1 MKKLLSLMALVMAL
15 LTVMLVATSAAN
27 NTPFTDVPDN
37 SWYTESV
44 NYCYAEKLMNGSS
57 STTFAPNMTVDRSQ
71 VAQVLANMSEYNSSD
86 YAGKTSFPDVK
97 TTDWFAPAIE
107 WAKQN
112 NVTSGTDKGTF
123 EPKKAVTREQLAQF
137 MYNYAAFAGVDNS
150 TVDTAVIDSFK
161 DVTTVSSWA
170 KKAMAW
176 NVAEGILTG
185 SNNNLMPKKT
195 ATRAELAAIIERFDK
210 LTSENTKELATGVTV
225 SGAFTDD
232 MMLQRDEKCS
242 VWGWAPDS
250 ENGKSVVVEINGK
263 KAEAVVE
270 NGEWKAVFAETFPYS
285 TEPTVITVKSA
296 GDDIVFNNVLFGD
309 VYYVIGQSN
318 VYYSIRNL
326 AEDLERK
333 KLTHEYQ
340 IEFDHTKNLR
350 FFRNSNQYHRF
361 NVGDRAPGTTT
372 LYNDAEVWSGWQTVA
387 EVETAFHKNYINE
400 MLAGNPADTYIF
412 SALGYI
418 TAYEMSNETDVPI
431 GVIEID
437 ASGFPLIAFAPNELA
452 DKWGTEIVDEKTG
465 IHYWA
470 ITDVTTEETGYLP
483 LITSNALTSRMAYN
497 QQLYPLINFST
508 AGIWWYQGES
518 DWTTTEEYRGVGT
531 STFADQFTELMQYYR
546 SVMGND
552 DFPVYM
558 IEFPSCFKGTSPNQA
573 YISTGSVRT
582 EQGKIPTMLD
592 DFYLVSSGDFF
603 NDFYWENNIHPYIKH
618 KQAMRLSKMVLATGN
633 YDSKYDIDYVAGPIF
648 VSENFTDNTFTTV
661 DLKFDHVGDG
671 LVNHDEEGIGIWGL
685 EVLVNGEWIE
695 ASGAQIT
702 ANDTVTVTADARI
715 DGVRYHRATDSTFP
729 TWATLSNSENIPCAA
744 FVKYFHKFENL

>member
-1 MKKLLSLMALVMAL
+1 MKKFLSFAAIVMVMFTL
-15 LTVMLVATSAAN
+15 MLVASSAAN

-37 SWYTESV
+37 SWYTEYV
-44 NYCYAEKLMNGSS
+44 NYCYTENLMKGSS
-57 STTFAPNMTVDRSQ
+57 ETTFSPNMTVDRSQ
-71 VAQVLANMSEYNSSD
+71 IIQVLANMSGFDAAQYK
-86 YAGKTSFPDVK
+86 GTTPFPDVK
-97 TTDWFAPAIE
+97 ASDWFAPAVE

-112 NVTSGTDKGTF
+112 NIASGTDKGTF
-123 EPKKAVTREQLAQF
+123 NPKGALTREQLAQF
-137 MYNYAAFAGVDNS
+137 IYNYAAFVGMDTEFDVNAISSFNDAS
-150 TVDTAVIDSFK
+150 TVSN
-161 DVTTVSSWA
+161 WA
-170 KKAMAW
+170 KNAVAW
-176 NVAEGILTG
+176 NVEQGVLTG

-195 ATRAELAAIIERFDK
+195 ATRAELAVIIERFDK
-210 LTSENTKELATGVTV
+210 MTAENAVELASSVTV

-242 VWGWAPDS
+242 VWGWAPES
-250 ENGKSVVVEINGK
+250 ENGKIVVVEINGK

-285 TEPTVITVKSA
+285 AEATTITVKSA

-318 VYYSIRNL
+318 VYYSIKNL
-326 AEDLERK
+326 MTDLEK
-333 KLTHEYQ
+333 KNMSDQYSL
-340 IEFDHTKNLR
+340 EFDETKNLR
-350 FFRNSNQYHRF
+350 FFRNSNQYHVG
-361 NVGDRAPGTTT
+361 NTGDRAPGTTT
-372 LYNDAEVWSGWQTVA
+372 LYEDAEVPVGWQTVA
-387 EVETAFHKNYINE
+387 EVEDAYYATYTNT
-400 MLAGNPADTYIF
+400 LADNYIF

-418 TAYEMSNETDVPI
+418 TAYEMSESTDVPI

-452 DKWGTEIVDEKTG
+452 DKWGTEIVDEATG

-483 LITSNALTSRMAYN
+483 IITSNLLTSRMAYN

-531 STFADQFTELMQYYR
+531 STFADQFTELMEYYR

-558 IEFPSCFKGTSPNQA
+558 IEFPSCFKGTSANQA

-582 EQGKIPTMLD
+582 EQGKIPAMLENS
-592 DFYLVSSGDFF
+592 YLVASGDFF
-603 NDFYWENNIHPYIKH
+603 SDIYWENNIHPYIKH
-618 KQAMRLSKMVLATGN
+618 RQAQRLSKMVLAVGN
-633 YDSKYDIDYVAGPIF
+633 YDSEYDIDYVSGPVF
-648 VSENFTDNTFTTV
+648 MSENFTDNTFTTV
-661 DLKFDHVGDG
+661 ELKFDHVGDG
-671 LVNHDEEGIGIWGL
+671 LVNHDEEGVGIWGL
-685 EVLVNGEWIE
+685 EILVNGEWIQAE
-695 ASGAQIT
+695 NAQIT
-702 ANDTVTVTADARI
+702 AKDTVTIVADARI

-729 TWATLSNSENIPCAA
+729 TWATLSNSERIPCAA
-744 FVKYFHKFENL
+744 FVKYFHKLENHQ

>member
-1 MKKLLSLMALVMAL
+1 MKKLLSLVAVVMAL
-15 LTVMLVATSAAN
+15 LTVMVVVSSAAN
-27 NTPFTDVPDN
+27 TTPFTDVPDN
-37 SWYTESV
+37 AWYTEFV
-44 NYCYAEKLMNGSS
+44 NYCYAENLMKGSS
-57 STTFAPNMTVDRSQ
+57 ATKFAPNMTVDRSQ
-71 VAQVLANMSEYNSSD
+71 LVQVLANMSDFDSAEYENKS
-86 YAGKTSFPDVK
+86 SFPDVK
-97 TTDWFAPAIE
+97 SNDWFAAAVE

-112 NVTSGTDKGTF
+112 GVASGTDKGTF
-123 EPKKAVTREQLAQF
+123 NPKGLLAREQLAQF
-137 MYNYAAFAGVDNS
+137 IYNYAAFVGMDTTVDVTAINSFNDAS
-150 TVDTAVIDSFK
+150 TVSG
-161 DVTTVSSWA
+161 WA
-170 KKAMAW
+170 KNAVAW
-176 NVAEGILTG
+176 CVCEGVLTG

-195 ATRAELAAIIERFDK
+195 ATRAELAVIIERFDK
-210 LTSENTKELATGVTV
+210 MAAENAKELASDITV

-242 VWGWAPDS
+242 VWGWAPES

-285 TEPTVITVKSA
+285 TEPTIITVKSA
-296 GDDIVFNNVLFGD
+296 CEDIVFNNVLFGD

-318 VYYSIRNL
+318 VYYSIKNL
-326 AEDLERK
+326 ADDLQRK
-333 KLTHEYQ
+333 NLTHEYQ
-340 IEFDHTKNLR
+340 IEFDNTKNLR

-372 LYNDAEVWSGWQTVA
+372 LYKDAEVWSGWQTVA
-387 EVETAFHKNYINE
+387 EVEEAFNKNYINE

-483 LITSNALTSRMAYN
+483 LITSSALTSRMAYN
-497 QQLYPLINFST
+497 QQIYPLINFST

-518 DWTTTEEYRGVGT
+518 DWTTTEEYRGIAT
-531 STFADQFTELMQYYR
+531 STFADQFTELMEYYR

-558 IEFPSCFKGTSPNQA
+558 IEFPSCFKGTSANQA

-592 DFYLVSSGDFF
+592 NFYLVSSGDFF

-618 KQAMRLSKMVLATGN
+618 RQAARLSKMVLATGN
-633 YDSKYDIDYVAGPIF
+633 YDSEYDIDYVSGPTLNSVNF
-648 VSENFTDNTFTTV
+648 VDNMNTIAI
-661 DLKFDHVGDG
+661 KFDHVGDG
-671 LVNHDEEGIGIWGL
+671 LVNHDEEGSGL
-685 EVLVNGEWIE
+685 YGFEIFVNGSWIE
-695 ASGAQIT
+695 FTDGVIT
-702 ANDTVTVTADARI
+702 SKDTVTITYNDAI
-715 DGVRYHRATDSTFP
+715 IEGVRYHRATDSTFP

-744 FVKYFHKFENL
+744 FVVYTAKFEDH